1 MEMIIFEMVAYYAPQ
16 LMQAALYL
24 VACILGMTA
33 GKYLKPLLQNKV
45 VEIFARNAV
54 LFVEQTCKDLHGDDK
69 LNKALEKLSA
79 KLAVWK
85 INITADEMKFMLEAA
100 VAKFNEAFKKPVTAG
115 TSPDDPIATIEQ

>member
-16 LMQAALYL
+16 IMEAVLYTI
-24 VACILGMTA
+24 VCILATAA
-33 GKYLKPLLQNKV
+33 GKYIKPLLQNKV

-69 LNKALEKLSA
+69 LNKALERLSA

-100 VAKFNEAFKKPVTAG
+100 VAKFNEVFNKPQGIPEKTG
-115 TSPDDPIATIEQ
+115 